1 MNNSTY
7 RRRSP
12 TVAKSPAR
20 IAPGLLAPERAP
32 GRACRPR
39 AGSSPRRRSVARI
52 AVAETRRPSVGVL
65 LGCAGSPSGGSPWP
79 ADDQRLQVLV
89 ERGAAWSTMRV
100 GPGAGDQTA
109 MPAQQRVRPD
119 EEARPA
125 RSRQHA
131 TDGGEQGPV
140 GRLRPGTWELATQH
154 GELVAHDED
163 LQILGS
169 IAAAQ

>member
-1 MNNSTY
+1 
-7 RRRSP
+7 
-12 TVAKSPAR
+12 
-20 IAPGLLAPERAP
+20 
-32 GRACRPR
+32 
-39 AGSSPRRRSVARI
+39 
-52 AVAETRRPSVGVL
+52 
-65 LGCAGSPSGGSPWP
+65 
-79 ADDQRLQVLV
+79 
-89 ERGAAWSTMRV
+89 MRV